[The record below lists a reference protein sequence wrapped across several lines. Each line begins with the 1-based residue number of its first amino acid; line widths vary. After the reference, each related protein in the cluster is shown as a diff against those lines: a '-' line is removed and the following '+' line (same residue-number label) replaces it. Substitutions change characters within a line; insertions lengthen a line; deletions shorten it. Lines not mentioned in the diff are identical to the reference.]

1 METMID
7 KTIKHTNNK
16 GVQHVPNE
24 SINSPTNTMK
34 FLQFRVNNSLHLD
47 LIIYQKTKGF
57 KTKQD
62 LLTYILE
69 KFLMENK

>member
-1 METMID
+1 VLNDLI
-7 KTIKHTNNK
+7 N
-16 GVQHVPNE
+16 QPN
-24 SINSPTNTMK
+24 NTMK
-34 FLQFRVNNSLHLD
+34 FLQFRVNNNLHLD

-69 KFLMENK
+69 KFLKENK

>member
-1 METMID
+1 MID
-7 KTIKHTNNK
+7 IFIKHTNNK
-16 GVQHVPNE
+16 GDQHVPNE
-24 SINSPTNTMK
+24 LINSPSNTMK

-62 LLTYILE
+62 LLTYIVE
-69 KFLMENK
+69 KFLRETK